1 MTLAK
6 LSIEL
11 VENQFALYDIHATL
25 DGKPVFEGE
34 NYTSEDAALREARR
48 MAWLEWSVR

>member
-1 MTLAK
+1 MAK
-6 LSIEL
+6 LSIEI
-11 VENQFALYDIHATL
+11 EKNEFELYDIHATL

-34 NYTSEDAALREARR
+34 NYTSEEVALRESRK